1 MRNYWKHFRIPFII
15 VIVLALVFGGITIFK
30 GSNEVERTNDEPGEQ
45 RVFDYADVLSDSEEK
60 KLEKLIAKKQKQL
73 GGDIVLMTIEQ
84 RLQDESDDY
93 EYPEY
98 YYSEVNLDL
107 AEDIYDEL
115 SFGYDVPGG
124 DGFIYLDNYYEQED
138 GYQYSSIFAS
148 GECYHEFTDSEM
160 DDVIADTN
168 DDVEDDPYDAYCDMI
183 NQSVREMSKGG
194 IDIPVLPIIVIVAII
209 TIVFY
214 ARHGS
219 KAKAKKTTAANT
231 YIANN
236 APRMNQVQDIAYDT
250 KVVTRRIE
258 SSSGGGRGGGSRSGG
273 GSRGGRSGRR

>member
-30 GSNEVERTNDEPGEQ
+30 GSKEVERTNDEPGEQ

-84 RLQDESDDY
+84 RLQDADDY
-93 EYPEY
+93 GWHSESY
-98 YYSEVNLDL
+98 YYAANLDL
-107 AEDIYDEL
+107 AETIYDGL
-115 SFGYDVPGG
+115 SFGYDEPGG
-124 DGFIYLDNYYEQED
+124 NGFIYLDNWYEQED

-148 GECYHEFTDSEM
+148 GTCYKNFSADEREN
-160 DDVIADTN
+160 VIDDTN
-168 DDVEDDPYDAYCDMI
+168 ADVEDAPYDAYCDMI
-183 NQSVREMSKGG
+183 NQSVRKMRKINIE
-194 IDIPVLPIIVIVAII
+194 IPTLPIIIIVAII

-219 KAKAKKTTAANT
+219 KAKAKKTTVAST
-231 YIANN
+231 YVSDNK
-236 APRMNQVQDIAYDT
+236 PRMNQVQDIVYDK
-250 KVVTRRIE
+250 KVITRRIE
-258 SSSGGGRGGGSRSGG
+258 SSSGGRSGGGRSSGG
-273 GSRGGRSGRR
+273 GSRGGSSGRR